1 MRTTVNLPHGAA
13 LSPDRSEVEGVS
25 DYDHRRTGA
34 TSPIRERPAMQAI
47 QFEAKI
53 DDGVIQVPARH
64 RAWRGRNVKVILL
77 VEDDAERPVTP
88 RSALDILAQTS
99 GQRLFQTAEEVDQHL
114 RTERDQWD
122 A

>member
-1 MRTTVNLPHGAA
+1 
-13 LSPDRSEVEGVS
+13 
-25 DYDHRRTGA
+25 
-34 TSPIRERPAMQAI
+34 MQAI

-77 VEDDAERPVTP
+77 TEDDAELAAPS
-88 RSALDILAQTS
+88 RSALDSLAQTS
-99 GQRLFQTAEEVDQHL
+99 GQRLFQTAEDVDQHL

-122 A
+122 R